1 MKYRV
6 SQEVMQ
12 EGDDMGA
19 TSGHEA
25 GGGYSAAGGD
35 VEDDQGHG
43 SMDSFKA
50 RESRRLQQNREAAKR
65 FRQKKKN
72 LMNVSSSVCYV
83 LCSAVHRT
91 GQYEIP
97 LKHMSIAPE

>member
-1 MKYRV
+1 
-6 SQEVMQ
+6 MQ
-12 EGDDMGA
+12 EGDDMAA

-72 LMNVSSSVCYV
+72 LMNV
-83 LCSAVHRT
+83 CSPSAMSCAVHRVRT
-91 GQYEIP
+91 VRDQFSACIP
-97 LKHMSIAPE
+97 CKG